1 MARSTTSTSTSADTE
16 STPAKAAPKS
26 GTSGAKPASSAK
38 PAAKKPAAKPA
49 AAKAAEAKKPSAAKK
64 PAAAKASAAKK
75 PAAKTA
81 KPAAAKTAAAKKP
94 AAAKASAAKKPAAK
108 KSAESVKAE
117 TAAEAKPLS
126 TPTSQSTAKGGATR
140 PPAAKGGA
148 IKGSAS
154 GSGTA
159 AEPEFLAPTSRRR
172 RRRAPKTGPITI
184 GRSGF
189 TKLKNISEIRHYFRT
204 SEAPVFFIGATAFNL
219 LGLDRWVRGFS
230 YIAYYDSWDGAH
242 PRVFTPAHKP
252 HIEFESGEEINNWL
266 LSNHEVRAHIDKR
279 TPAGMRPKVVM
290 VFFDEETERICE
302 ELDYELILPSHALR
316 ERLDSKIVT
325 TQIADSVGVPS
336 VPNVLTEVKDW
347 DELVKVTEKAKLGQ
361 DLVIQTAYGDS
372 GKTTYFVTSEAEFAA
387 IADEVTGVEIKVMKR
402 INNRPIAIEA
412 VLTRHGTVVGPCM
425 TEITGHHEL
434 TPYRGGW
441 AGNEMFPSVLDDDS
455 RHEAVAL
462 VRKLGDRLG
471 KEGYRGFF
479 EVDVLLDT
487 DTGDVYLGELNP
499 RISGASAITNV
510 TAGAYAD
517 VPLFAFHLLEYSGI
531 DFEID
536 IDEINQRWEELAAED
551 EWSHMVIKH
560 TTKTIER
567 IDGAPRTGRYV
578 IGYDGSLVYSNASLD
593 WHSLR
598 TDDEAFFLRIYNAGD
613 YRWKGSDLGIL
624 VTKAHL
630 EAEHGGLSL
639 HAKYLIEAIRGMYRT
654 TVIDSDEDAPT
665 TAVVAKG

>member
-1 MARSTTSTSTSADTE
+1 MASTAGAE
-16 STPAKAAPKS
+16 GAGEAAVAAVK
-26 GTSGAKPASSAK
+26 KPRATKPRSAK
-38 PAAKKPAAKPA
+38 
-49 AAKAAEAKKPSAAKK
+49 S
-64 PAAAKASAAKK
+64 
-75 PAAKTA
+75 AAKTA
-81 KPAAAKTAAAKKP
+81 VSKAVAKPKAAAKPRTAAKTAAAGGAGSATP
-94 AAAKASAAKKPAAK
+94 EAPAAKKPVALRK
-108 KSAESVKAE
+108 RPRKA
-117 TAAEAKPLS
+117 PV
-126 TPTSQSTAKGGATR
+126 
-140 PPAAKGGA
+140 
-148 IKGSAS
+148 
-154 GSGTA
+154 
-159 AEPEFLAPTSRRR
+159 
-172 RRRAPKTGPITI
+172 TGPVTI

-189 TKLKNISEIRHYFRT
+189 TKLKNISEIRHYLRT
-204 SEAPVFFIGATAFNL
+204 SDTPVFFVGATAFNL

-230 YIAYYDSWDGAH
+230 FIPYYDSWDGNH
-242 PRVFTPAHKP
+242 PRVFTPTEKP
-252 HIEFESGEEINNWL
+252 YVEFESGEQINNWL
-266 LSNHEVRAHIDKR
+266 LRHHEVRAHIERR
-279 TPAGMRPKVVM
+279 TPPGVRPQVVM

-302 ELDYELILPSHALR
+302 ELDYELILPSSELR

-336 VPNVLTEVKDW
+336 VPNVLTTVQDW
-347 DELVKVTEKAKLGQ
+347 DELATVAERAGLGQ

-387 IADEVTGVEIKVMKR
+387 IADEITDVEIKVMKR

-412 VLTRHGTVVGPCM
+412 VLTRQGTVVGPCM
-425 TEITGHHEL
+425 TEITGHADL

-441 AGNEMFPSVLDDDS
+441 AGNEMFPTVLDDES
-455 RHEAVAL
+455 RHAAIAL

-536 IDEINQRWEELAAED
+536 VEEINQRWEDLASED

-560 TTKTIER
+560 TSNTVER
-567 IDGAPRTGRYV
+567 IDAAPRTGRYSLDHY
-578 IGYDGSLVYSNASLD
+578 GNLVYTHHDYD
-593 WHSLR
+593 WHLLGNES
-598 TDDEAFFLRIYNAGD
+598 DAFYLRIYQEGD
-613 YRWKGSDLGIL
+613 YRWKGADLGIL

-630 EAEHGGLSL
+630 EASHGGLTL
-639 HAKYLIEAIRGMYRT
+639 HAKYLIDAIRGMYRT
-654 TVIDSDEDAPT
+654 TVVEGEEPAPKP
-665 TAVVAKG
+665 APAKGK

>member
-1 MARSTTSTSTSADTE
+1 MEQSPAESQTSQE
-16 STPAKAAPKS
+16 AKKAP
-26 GTSGAKPASSAK
+26 
-38 PAAKKPAAKPA
+38 AKKPAAKAPA
-49 AAKAAEAKKPSAAKK
+49 KRAASKTSSKTAA
-64 PAAAKASAAKK
+64 K
-75 PAAKTA
+75 PAAKAPA
-81 KPAAAKTAAAKKP
+81 KPAAKAPQMKDEAAKADAVSTAAPAPKP
-94 AAAKASAAKKPAAK
+94 AAEK
-108 KSAESVKAE
+108 KSLARRKRPRKA
-117 TAAEAKPLS
+117 
-126 TPTSQSTAKGGATR
+126 
-140 PPAAKGGA
+140 PA
-148 IKGSAS
+148 
-154 GSGTA
+154 
-159 AEPEFLAPTSRRR
+159 
-172 RRRAPKTGPITI
+172 TGPVTI

-189 TKLKNISEIRHYFRT
+189 TKLKNISEIRHYLRT
-204 SEAPVFFIGATAFNL
+204 SDTPVFFVGATAFNL

-230 YIAYYDSWDGAH
+230 YISYYDSWDGTH
-242 PRVFTPAHKP
+242 PRVFSPKDKP
-252 HIEFESGEEINNWL
+252 YVEFESGEQINNWL
-266 LSNHEVRAHIDKR
+266 LRNHEVRAHIERR
-279 TPAGMRPKVVM
+279 TPPGKRPQVVM

-336 VPNVLTEVKDW
+336 VPNVLTTVKDW
-347 DELVKVTEKAKLGQ
+347 DELVKVTNKAKLGQ

-387 IADEVTGVEIKVMKR
+387 IADEVVGVEIKVMKR

-412 VLTRHGTVVGPCM
+412 VNTRHGTVVGPCM
-425 TEITGHHEL
+425 TEITGHADL

-441 AGNEMFPSVLDDDS
+441 AGNEMFPTVLDDES
-455 RHEAVAL
+455 RHAAVQL

-499 RISGASAITNV
+499 RVSGASAITNV

-536 IDEINQRWEELAAED
+536 VDEINARWEELASED

-560 TTKTIER
+560 TTNSVER
-567 IDGAPRTGRYV
+567 IDAAPRTGRYV
-578 IGYDGSLVYSNASLD
+578 LDHFGNLVYSHGDLD
-593 WHSLR
+593 WHLLTNES
-598 TDDEAFFLRIYNAGD
+598 EAFFLRIYPEGE
-613 YRWKGSDLGIL
+613 YRWKGADLGIL

-630 EAEHGGLSL
+630 ENSHGGLTL
-639 HAKYLIEAIRGMYRT
+639 HAKYLIDAIRGMYRT
-654 TVIDSDEDAPT
+654 TLIEGDEPQPKPAP
-665 TAVVAKG
+665 AKGK

>member
-1 MARSTTSTSTSADTE
+1 MARKDASL
-16 STPAKAAPKS
+16 STPNAAESAASAEKK
-26 GTSGAKPASSAK
+26 TAVEKPAARLASKASA
-38 PAAKKPAAKPA
+38 AAKKPAAPKKPAAAKPA
-49 AAKAAEAKKPSAAKK
+49 AAKPIAKK
-64 PAAAKASAAKK
+64 PAAANK
-75 PAAKTA
+75 PAASRKRAAVVAATTA
-81 KPAAAKTAAAKKP
+81 PVDPPATSK
-94 AAAKASAAKKPAAK
+94 
-108 KSAESVKAE
+108 
-117 TAAEAKPLS
+117 
-126 TPTSQSTAKGGATR
+126 SQSTAKGGAAK
-140 PPAAKGGA
+140 PPSGSAAKGGA
-148 IKGSAS
+148 IKGSAA

-159 AEPEFLAPTSRRR
+159 STVEGGAAASRRR
-172 RRRAPKTGPITI
+172 PRRTVKAGTQSI
-184 GRSGF
+184 GRSGW
-189 TKLKNISEIRHYFRT
+189 TKLKNISEIRHYLRT
-204 SEAPVFFIGATAFNL
+204 SEAPVFFVGATAFNL

-242 PRVFTPAHKP
+242 PRVFTPSHKP
-252 HIEFESGEEINNWL
+252 HVDFESGEDINNWL
-266 LSNHEVRAHIDKR
+266 LRNHEVRAHIEQR
-279 TPAGMRPKVVM
+279 TPPGMRPQIVM

-302 ELDYELILPSHALR
+302 ELDYQLILPSHALR

-336 VPNVLTEVKDW
+336 VPNVLTTVESW
-347 DELVKVTEKAKLGQ
+347 DELVKITEKAGLGR

-372 GKTTYFVTSEAEFAA
+372 GKTTYFVTSEAEFAGV
-387 IADEVTGVEIKVMKR
+387 ADEVGGVEIKVMKR
-402 INNRPIAIEA
+402 INHRPIAIEA

-441 AGNEMFPSVLDDDS
+441 AGNEMFPTVLDDDS
-455 RHEAVAL
+455 RHAAVQL
-462 VRKLGDRLG
+462 VRTLGDRLG

-499 RISGASAITNV
+499 RVSGASAITNV

-536 IDEINQRWEELAAED
+536 MDEINQRWEELASED

-560 TTKTIER
+560 TEHTVER
-567 IDGAPRTGRYV
+567 INAAPRTGRYV
-578 IGYDGSLVYSNASLD
+578 IDHYGRLVYSNASLD

-598 TDDEAFFLRIYNAGD
+598 TDNEAFYLRIYNAGD

-624 VTKAHL
+624 VTKSQL
-630 EAEHGGLSL
+630 EADHGGLTL
-639 HAKYLIEAIRGMYRT
+639 HAKYLIDAVRGMYST
-654 TVIDSDEDAPT
+654 TVIEGGEEQPKPT
-665 TAVVAKG
+665 PAKGN

>member
-1 MARSTTSTSTSADTE
+1 MARQTASPLPENTPVASAAGAEGAGET
-16 STPAKAAPKS
+16 AAAAVKKPRV
-26 GTSGAKPASSAK
+26 AKPR
-38 PAAKKPAAKPA
+38 AAKT
-49 AAKAAEAKKPSAAKK
+49 
-64 PAAAKASAAKK
+64 AAKASAAKVKAAVK
-75 PAAKTA
+75 PAAK
-81 KPAAAKTAAAKKP
+81 PRSVEKTAAPSLPVAEPAPAVKKP
-94 AAAKASAAKKPAAK
+94 VALRKRPRKAP
-108 KSAESVKAE
+108 V
-117 TAAEAKPLS
+117 
-126 TPTSQSTAKGGATR
+126 
-140 PPAAKGGA
+140 
-148 IKGSAS
+148 
-154 GSGTA
+154 
-159 AEPEFLAPTSRRR
+159 
-172 RRRAPKTGPITI
+172 TGPVTI

-189 TKLKNISEIRHYFRT
+189 TKLKNISEIRHYLRT
-204 SEAPVFFIGATAFNL
+204 SDTPVFFVGATAFNL

-230 YIAYYDSWDGAH
+230 FITYYDSWDGNH
-242 PRVFTPAHKP
+242 PRVFTPSDKP
-252 HIEFESGEEINNWL
+252 YTEFESGEEINNWL
-266 LSNHEVRAHIDKR
+266 LSNHEVRAHIERR
-279 TPAGMRPKVVM
+279 TPPGVRPQVVM

-302 ELDYELILPSHALR
+302 ELDYELILPSHELR

-336 VPNVLTEVKDW
+336 VPNVLTTVQDWGELAEVS
-347 DELVKVTEKAKLGQ
+347 ERAGLGQ

-387 IADEVTGVEIKVMKR
+387 VADEVTGVEIKVMKR

-412 VLTRHGTVVGPCM
+412 VLTRQGTVVGPCM
-425 TEITGHHEL
+425 TEITGHADL

-441 AGNEMFPSVLDDDS
+441 AGNEMFPTVLDDTS
-455 RHEAVAL
+455 RHAAIEL

-536 IDEINQRWEELAAED
+536 VEEINLRWEELASED

-560 TTKTIER
+560 TSSTVER
-567 IDGAPRTGRYV
+567 IDAAPRTGRYSLDHY
-578 IGYDGSLVYSNASLD
+578 GNLVYTHHDYD
-593 WHSLR
+593 WHLLGNES
-598 TDDEAFFLRIYNAGD
+598 DAFYLRIYQEGD
-613 YRWKGSDLGIL
+613 YRWKGADLGIL

-630 EAEHGGLSL
+630 EAGHGGLTL
-639 HAKYLIEAIRGMYRT
+639 HAKYLIDAIRGMYRT
-654 TVIDSDEDAPT
+654 TVIDGDEPAPKP
-665 TAVVAKG
+665 APAKGK

>member
-1 MARSTTSTSTSADTE
+1 MPESVPESATE
-16 STPAKAAPKS
+16 V
-26 GTSGAKPASSAK
+26 AK
-38 PAAKKPAAKPA
+38 PAASK
-49 AAKAAEAKKPSAAKK
+49 
-64 PAAAKASAAKK
+64 
-75 PAAKTA
+75 
-81 KPAAAKTAAAKKP
+81 
-94 AAAKASAAKKPAAK
+94 
-108 KSAESVKAE
+108 
-117 TAAEAKPLS
+117 
-126 TPTSQSTAKGGATR
+126 SQSTAKGGAAK
-140 PPAAKGGA
+140 PPSTAKGGG
-148 IKGSAS
+148 IKGGGIKGGGFTGATPD
-154 GSGTA
+154 GDATA
-159 AEPEFLAPTSRRR
+159 ERILRRR
-172 RRRAPKTGPITI
+172 PRKGPKTGPITI
-184 GRSGF
+184 GRSKF
-189 TKLKNISEIRHYFRT
+189 TKLKNISEIRHYLRT
-204 SEAPVFFIGATAFNL
+204 SEAPVFFVGATAFNL

-230 YIAYYDSWDGAH
+230 YITYYDSWDGTH
-242 PRVFTPAHKP
+242 PRVFTPVHKP
-252 HIEFESGEEINNWL
+252 HTDFESGEEINNWL
-266 LSNHEVRAHIDKR
+266 LRNHEVRAHIEQR
-279 TPAGMRPKVVM
+279 TPPGMRPQIVM

-336 VPNVLTEVKDW
+336 VPNILTTVEDW
-347 DELVKVTEKAKLGQ
+347 DDLVQETEAAGLGQ

-387 IADEVTGVEIKVMKR
+387 IADEVSGVEIKVMKR

-425 TEITGHHEL
+425 TEITGHREL

-441 AGNEMFPSVLDDDS
+441 AGNEMFPTVLDDAS
-455 RHEAVAL
+455 RHAAVQL
-462 VRKLGDRLG
+462 VRTLGDRLG

-536 IDEINQRWEELAAED
+536 IDEINQRWEELASED

-560 TTKTIER
+560 TANTVER
-567 IDGAPRTGRYV
+567 IEAAPRTGRYV
-578 IGYDGSLVYSNASLD
+578 IGHDGALVYSNPNLD

-598 TDDEAFFLRIYNAGD
+598 TDSEIYFLRIYNAGD

-624 VTKAHL
+624 LTKAHL
-630 EAEHGGLSL
+630 EAEHGGLTL
-639 HAKYLIEAIRGMYRT
+639 HAKYLVDAIRSMYLT
-654 TVIDSDEDAPT
+654 TVLENGEEPAKAAP
-665 TAVVAKG
+665 AKG

>member
-1 MARSTTSTSTSADTE
+1 MARQTASQSTLNTDPVEQSPAEPQTSQE
-16 STPAKAAPKS
+16 
-26 GTSGAKPASSAK
+26 
-38 PAAKKPAAKPA
+38 AKKAP
-49 AAKAAEAKKPSAAKK
+49 AKKPSAKAPAKRAAARTTA
-64 PAAAKASAAKK
+64 PAKAPAKSTTAAKA
-75 PAAKTA
+75 P
-81 KPAAAKTAAAKKP
+81 AKTAAAKTETPAAPAPAPKP
-94 AAAKASAAKKPAAK
+94 AAEK
-108 KSAESVKAE
+108 KSLARRKRPRKA
-117 TAAEAKPLS
+117 
-126 TPTSQSTAKGGATR
+126 
-140 PPAAKGGA
+140 PA
-148 IKGSAS
+148 
-154 GSGTA
+154 
-159 AEPEFLAPTSRRR
+159 
-172 RRRAPKTGPITI
+172 TGPVTI

-189 TKLKNISEIRHYFRT
+189 TKLKNISEIRHYLRT
-204 SEAPVFFIGATAFNL
+204 SDTPVFFVGATAFNL

-230 YIAYYDSWDGAH
+230 YISYYDSWDGTH
-242 PRVFTPAHKP
+242 PRVFSPKDKP
-252 HIEFESGEEINNWL
+252 YVEFESGEQINNWL
-266 LSNHEVRAHIDKR
+266 LRNHEVRAHIERR
-279 TPAGMRPKVVM
+279 TPPGKRPQVVM

-336 VPNVLTEVKDW
+336 VPNVLTTVKDW
-347 DELVKVTEKAKLGQ
+347 DELVKVTNKAKLGQ

-387 IADEVTGVEIKVMKR
+387 IADEVVGVEIKVMKR

-412 VLTRHGTVVGPCM
+412 VNTRHGTVVGPCM
-425 TEITGHHEL
+425 TEITGHADL

-441 AGNEMFPSVLDDDS
+441 AGNEMFPTVLDDES
-455 RHEAVAL
+455 RHAAVQL

-499 RISGASAITNV
+499 RVSGASAITNV

-536 IDEINQRWEELAAED
+536 VDEINARWEELASED

-560 TTKTIER
+560 TTNSVER
-567 IDGAPRTGRYV
+567 IDAAPRTGRYV
-578 IGYDGSLVYSNASLD
+578 LDHFGNLVYSHGDLD
-593 WHSLR
+593 WHLLTNES
-598 TDDEAFFLRIYNAGD
+598 EAFFLRIYQEGE
-613 YRWKGSDLGIL
+613 YRWKGADLGIL

-630 EAEHGGLSL
+630 ENSHGGLTL
-639 HAKYLIEAIRGMYRT
+639 HAKYLIDAIRGMYRT
-654 TVIDSDEDAPT
+654 TLIEGDEPQPKPAP
-665 TAVVAKG
+665 AKGK

>member
-1 MARSTTSTSTSADTE
+1 MCNHSSTAFDGRKRNGASDCFPLPEITPVASTAGAE
-16 STPAKAAPKS
+16 GAGEAAVAAVK
-26 GTSGAKPASSAK
+26 KPRATKPRSAK
-38 PAAKKPAAKPA
+38 
-49 AAKAAEAKKPSAAKK
+49 S
-64 PAAAKASAAKK
+64 
-75 PAAKTA
+75 AAKTA
-81 KPAAAKTAAAKKP
+81 VSKAVAKPKAAAKPRTAAKTAAAGGAGSATPETPAVKKP
-94 AAAKASAAKKPAAK
+94 VALRKRPRKAP
-108 KSAESVKAE
+108 V
-117 TAAEAKPLS
+117 
-126 TPTSQSTAKGGATR
+126 
-140 PPAAKGGA
+140 
-148 IKGSAS
+148 
-154 GSGTA
+154 
-159 AEPEFLAPTSRRR
+159 
-172 RRRAPKTGPITI
+172 TGPVTI

-189 TKLKNISEIRHYFRT
+189 TKLKNISEIRHYLRT
-204 SEAPVFFIGATAFNL
+204 SDTPVFFVGATAFNL

-230 YIAYYDSWDGAH
+230 FITYYDSWDGNH
-242 PRVFTPAHKP
+242 PRVFTPTEKP
-252 HIEFESGEEINNWL
+252 YVEFESGEQINNWL
-266 LSNHEVRAHIDKR
+266 LRHHEVRAHIERR
-279 TPAGMRPKVVM
+279 TPPGVRPQVVM

-302 ELDYELILPSHALR
+302 ELDYELILPSSELR

-336 VPNVLTEVKDW
+336 VPNVLTTVQDW
-347 DELVKVTEKAKLGQ
+347 DELVTVAERAGLGQ

-387 IADEVTGVEIKVMKR
+387 IADEITDVEIKVMKR

-412 VLTRHGTVVGPCM
+412 VLTRQGTVVGPCM
-425 TEITGHHEL
+425 TEITGHADL

-441 AGNEMFPSVLDDDS
+441 AGNEMFPTVLDDES
-455 RHEAVAL
+455 RHAAIAL

-536 IDEINQRWEELAAED
+536 VEEINQRWEDLASED

-560 TTKTIER
+560 TSNTVER
-567 IDGAPRTGRYV
+567 IDAAPRTGRYSLDHY
-578 IGYDGSLVYSNASLD
+578 GNLVYTHHDYD
-593 WHSLR
+593 WHLLGNES
-598 TDDEAFFLRIYNAGD
+598 DAFYLRIYQEGD
-613 YRWKGSDLGIL
+613 YRWKGADLGIL

-630 EAEHGGLSL
+630 EASHGGLTL
-639 HAKYLIEAIRGMYRT
+639 HAKYLIDAIRGMYRT
-654 TVIDSDEDAPT
+654 TVVEGEEPAPK
-665 TAVVAKG
+665 AAPAKGK